1 MDAADVR
8 SALFNAPK
16 LEEYIHDDKLL
27 IEAINARK
35 YKAGGSIAKI
45 PENPKSRS
53 EILLNNME
61 KSDLAILSLKL
72 HEYQLF
78 IVNHFLQSI
87 TLKSKKWPEAKQ
99 MIIDRYIKRYSQVK
113 MEDKY
118 GYDRTQI
125 YRNINKY
132 IDWYVEHY
140 NTTVLKENNG

>member
-16 LEEYIHDDKLL
+16 LEEYINDDKLL

-35 YKAGGSIAKI
+35 NKAGGSIAKI

-61 KSDLAILSLKL
+61 KSDLAELSLKF
-72 HEYQLF
+72 HKYQLY
-78 IVNHFLQSI
+78 IVNDFLQKI
-87 TLKSKKWPEAKQ
+87 TLKSNKWPEAKQ

-132 IDWYVEHY
+132 IDWYVEYY
-140 NTTVLKENNG
+140 NNSVLKENNG